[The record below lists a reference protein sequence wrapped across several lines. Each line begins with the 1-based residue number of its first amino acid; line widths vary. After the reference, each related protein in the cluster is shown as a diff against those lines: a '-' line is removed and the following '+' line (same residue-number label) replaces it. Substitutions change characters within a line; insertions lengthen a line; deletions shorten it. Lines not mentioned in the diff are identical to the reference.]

1 MGVFFIVP
9 FDVNCYPL
17 FVNRKSQVVIP
28 FDYAGFDRLS
38 HQTTGV
44 NRPSSFLLCKS
55 SLLIPSR
62 ENIFDMKKCFLLLFI
77 STMLLACSSPEN
89 KSTEVIKSTL
99 QSDWQ
104 FRQSDSSKWFPA
116 TVPGTAHTDLLAN
129 QLIDDPFYRLNEKQ
143 QQWIDKVDWEYQTSF
158 TLTED
163 ILRKQHIE
171 LVFEGLDTYADVFL
185 NDQLILT
192 ADNMFRNWRIDCK
205 PFLKTENKLHIL
217 LKSPIKIGLEKLNAL
232 GYQLP
237 ADNDQSENGGLEKQR
252 VSIFTRKAGYHF
264 GWDWGPRLV
273 TSGIWRPI
281 SVEAWNQTR
290 IEDVQII
297 QNQLDNETA
306 NLTMVTEIQADAA
319 FPASL
324 EVWYQDSQIATEEVQ
339 LQAGLHFYEINFDI
353 KNPNLWWP
361 NGLGEAFLY
370 PINLK
375 LITNKTLT
383 DTAHIDVGLRTLRL
397 VREPDSIGE
406 SFYFEVNGRPVF
418 AKGANYIPNDIFLPR
433 VTPQHYERVVQAAAD
448 ANMNMLRVWGGGI
461 YENDLFY
468 DLCDQHGIMI
478 WQDFMFAC
486 AMYPGD
492 SAFLENVRQEAID
505 NVKRL
510 RNHPSLALWCGNNEI
525 ENAWGPYDENRGWG
539 WKQRHSAAERAAIW
553 QAYDTLFH
561 HILPEVVQQFDAK
574 TPYWHSS
581 PSAGMGKLA
590 GENTPSGDVHYWGV
604 WHGQH
609 PFSDF
614 KKYKARFMSEYGF
627 QSFPTMASVA
637 RYTEP
642 EDWDLDSDVMT
653 AHQRSGIGNQ
663 RIRAYMEQDYVV
675 PQDFEQLLY
684 VSQLL
689 QAEAIR
695 TAIEAHRDAMPY
707 CMGSLYWQLNDVWP
721 VASWSGI
728 DSYGRWKAL
737 HYTAREAFKNIVVNV
752 DQADSLLR
760 FIVVSD
766 FMKEQNA
773 LLQLEILTFDGD
785 TLFNKSIPIT
795 IPENQAQEV
804 FAISVKEI
812 LAKANSQKVLLSVRL
827 MENGQ
832 MIDRAL
838 HYFVSPKE
846 LLLPDP
852 EITVDVTKTK
862 GGLLIDIKTDKLVKN
877 LFLINDS
884 IERHFSDNFFDL
896 PAGER
901 KEVFVAT
908 NRGAEDFLKGL
919 RIMHLKETL
928 KAAGGSSQ

>member
-1 MGVFFIVP
+1 MKNWLVL
-9 FDVNCYPL
+9 L
-17 FVNRKSQVVIP
+17 FVS
-28 FDYAGFDRLS
+28 G
-38 HQTTGV
+38 
-44 NRPSSFLLCKS
+44 LL
-55 SLLIPSR
+55 
-62 ENIFDMKKCFLLLFI
+62 M
-77 STMLLACSSPEN
+77 ACSHSEN
-89 KSTEVIKSTL
+89 ESTEVIKTKISGN
-99 QSDWQ
+99 WQ
-104 FRQSDSSKWFPA
+104 FRQADSSQWHPA
-116 TVPGTAHTDLLAN
+116 TVPGTVHTDLLAN

-143 QQWIDKVDWEYQTSF
+143 QQWIDKMDWEYQTNF
-158 TLTED
+158 TISND

-192 ADNMFRNWRIDCK
+192 ADNMFRTWRIDCK
-205 PFLKTENKLHIL
+205 PFLKAENDLRVV
-217 LKSPIKIGLEKLNAL
+217 LKSPIKIGLQKLNDL

-237 ADNDQSENGGLEKQR
+237 ADNDQSENGGLGTQR

-273 TSGIWRPI
+273 TSGIWRPVNI
-281 SVEAWNQTR
+281 EVWNQAR
-290 IEDVQII
+290 IDDVQII
-297 QNQLDNETA
+297 QNQLDNDNA
-306 NLTMVTEIQADAA
+306 NLTMVAEIKADTT

-324 EVWYQDSQIATEEVQ
+324 EVWHQTNLLSNQEVQ
-339 LQAGLHFYEINFDI
+339 LLAGSHFYKINFDI
-353 KNPNLWWP
+353 KNPKLWWP

-370 PINLK
+370 PITLK

-383 DTAHIDVGLRTLRL
+383 DTTHTDVGLRTLRL
-397 VREPDSIGE
+397 VREPDADNIGE

-433 VTPQHYERVVQAAAD
+433 VTPRHYEQVVQAAAD
-448 ANMNMLRVWGGGI
+448 ANMNMLRVWGGGV
-461 YENDLFY
+461 YEDDLFY
-468 DLCDQHGIMI
+468 DLCDRHGILI

-492 SAFLENVRQEAID
+492 SAFLENVRHEAID

-561 HILPEVVQQFDAK
+561 HILPQVVQQLDAK

-590 GENTPSGDVHYWGV
+590 GHDTPSGDMHYWGV

-614 KKYKARFMSEYGF
+614 KKHKARFMSEYGF

-642 EDWDLDSDVMT
+642 QDWDLDSEVMT

-695 TAIEAHRDAMPY
+695 TAIEAHRGAMPY

-728 DSYGRWKAL
+728 DSYGQWKAL
-737 HYTAREAFKNIVVNV
+737 HYAAREAFKNTVVIV
-752 DQADSLLR
+752 DQTDSLLR
-760 FIVVSD
+760 FNVVSD
-766 FMKEQNA
+766 LAEPRKA
-773 LLQLEILTFDGD
+773 VLQMEVLNFDGD
-785 TLFNKSIPIT
+785 TLFNKNIPIT
-795 IPENQAQEV
+795 IPANLAQEV
-804 FAISVKEI
+804 FAISTSEI
-812 LAKANSQKVLLSVRL
+812 LAKAKPIVAMISARL
-827 MENGQ
+827 IENDQ
-832 MIDRAL
+832 EIDRAL

-846 LLLPDP
+846 MQLPDP
-852 EITVDVTKTK
+852 EITLDVTKTK
-862 GGLLIDIKTDKLVKN
+862 EGLLIALSTNKLVKN
-877 LFLINDS
+877 LFLMHASDES
-884 IERHFSDNFFDL
+884 HFSDNFFDV

-908 NRGAEDFLKGL
+908 NISVEDFRKGL

-928 KAAGGSSQ
+928 KK